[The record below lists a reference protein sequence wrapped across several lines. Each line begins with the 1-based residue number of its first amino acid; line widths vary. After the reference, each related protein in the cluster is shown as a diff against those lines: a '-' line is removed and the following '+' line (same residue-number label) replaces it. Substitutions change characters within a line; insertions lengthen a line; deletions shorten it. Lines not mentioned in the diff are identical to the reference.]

1 MSIADINLFLN
12 TNRKAYMRLR
22 LNQEYRNK
30 VANRMRVHIEAEH
43 TQEREKYFQARENMK
58 PLQDEAWNLAHT
70 IVRRTYT
77 DEDVKMA
84 RYLQNK

>member
-30 VANRMRVHIEAEH
+30 IANRMRVHIEAEH
-43 TQEREKYFQARENMK
+43 TQE
-58 PLQDEAWNLAHT
+58 
-70 IVRRTYT
+70 
-77 DEDVKMA
+77 
-84 RYLQNK
+84 

>member
-30 VANRMRVHIEAEH
+30 IANRMRVHIKSEEK
-43 TQEREKYFQARENMK
+43 QEKEK
-58 PLQDEAWNLAHT
+58 
-70 IVRRTYT
+70 
-77 DEDVKMA
+77 
-84 RYLQNK
+84 